1 MEDHEL
7 VERYWQRDE
16 TVLEDTRQQYGGYCF
31 AIAQN
36 LLGCW
41 EDSEE
46 CVSDTWL
53 RAWQSMPPQRPGKL
67 SLFLGKITR
76 NLSLAR
82 LRDQRAQ
89 KRGGGQGELALEE
102 LRECI
107 PSPSDPQRETE
118 ERELAQSMNAFL
130 RALPRKEC
138 SLFLARYWYAYS
150 LGEIGRAFAM
160 KEGTVK
166 ASLFRIRKKL
176 KLHLEKEGVFL

>member
-36 LLGCW
+36 LLGSW

-76 NLSLAR
+76 NLSLDR
-82 LRDQRAQ
+82 LREQRAQ
-89 KRGGGQGELALEE
+89 KRGGGEGELALEE

-138 SLFLARYWYAYS
+138 SLFLARYWYTYS

-176 KLHLEKEGVFL
+176 KLHLEKEGVSL